1 MWLEETEALSQA
13 TASSSFDYYTRV
25 PNSPPDC
32 STARS
37 ARLRERRF
45 AMGYEQRTEPPEYT
59 CIAEGARNI
68 LLRYEEQDPALARA
82 LAMRHV
88 VENAPV
94 TLERDAILVG
104 GEDPFF
110 FNLLL
115 PALQADRHSRIG
127 QTPPSE
133 ASGKLRDAG
142 VYMAAC
148 FEGHITPGLDDILS
162 QGVAGIRAR
171 VEERLAALEHS
182 GRDDPARRAFYEAA
196 LISCDNI
203 LVYARR
209 YRETALAL
217 AEKTEDEKWAADL
230 RECAEVLGV
239 VPEFPARTLRQALQA
254 YWLVY
259 VLVTLEMGGC
269 CPGGGL
275 GLGRP
280 DQYLLPY
287 YRRDIERGVLTRAE
301 ALELLEIFLLNFRH
315 VDYYTWHQ
323 PATPGSHGSL
333 GGVTPAGVDASN
345 ELTELIM
352 EASLRIAMPAPYLSL
367 RLHRDAPERYWE
379 LAANYVIGGLGFP
392 IVNDEV
398 LIPAMLKHGRSL
410 EDARD
415 YICSCCYENT
425 IPGREAFHPN
435 ASYLNLPL
443 VLEMALNEG
452 RSLLSGEQLGPVTA
466 PAEEMESI
474 EDVRRAF
481 LSQLGYVADCLV
493 ELVNCV
499 DQSHCEN
506 RRYPMMS
513 LFIDDCIARG
523 MDVCTGGAHYNLT
536 GCIVSG
542 LPTVVNSLAAVERC
556 VFEEKVASLGEL
568 VEALRANFDGA
579 EDLRRHLLRAP
590 KWGNGDEA
598 VDKHARWVTEELYRL
613 FHHRTNP
620 RGGRWQLALY
630 SFVANVHLGH
640 FVGASADGRFA
651 AQPYTRNLDPAWGTD
666 RNGPTAVLRSLS
678 TIDFSCF
685 PNGSVVDLTFDPA
698 ALVAP
703 KGRNKFASFLK
714 AFVNLGVMAMQVSM
728 VDRRTLLEAQRE
740 PHRFPH
746 LLVKVAGFS
755 ARFVDLSP
763 EEQTE
768 VINRTVH
775 R

>member
-1 MWLEETEALSQA
+1 
-13 TASSSFDYYTRV
+13 
-25 PNSPPDC
+25 
-32 STARS
+32 
-37 ARLRERRF
+37 
-45 AMGYEQRTEPPEYT
+45 MGYEQRTEPPEYT
-59 CIAEGARNI
+59 RIAEKAKEI
-68 LLRYEEQDPALARA
+68 LLRYEDQDPAMSRA
-82 LAMRHV
+82 LAMKHV
-88 VENAPV
+88 VEHAPV
-94 TLERDAILVG
+94 TLERDALLVG
-104 GEDPFF
+104 GEDPFL
-110 FNLLL
+110 FNLML
-115 PALQADRHSRIG
+115 PALQADRHSRVG
-127 QTPPSE
+127 QTPPTE
-133 ASGKLRDAG
+133 ACGRLRDAG
-142 VYMAAC
+142 VYIAAC

-162 QGVAGIRAR
+162 QGVTGIRAR
-171 VEERLAALEHS
+171 IEERLAALGRS
-182 GRDDPARRAFYEAA
+182 GADDPPRRAFYQAA

-203 LVYARR
+203 LTYARR
-209 YRETALAL
+209 YREATLAL
-217 AEKTEDEKWAADL
+217 AEQTDDEAWAADL
-230 RECAEVLGV
+230 RESAEVLSV
-239 VPEFPARTLRQALQA
+239 VPEFPAQTFRQALQA
-254 YWLVY
+254 YWLGY
-259 VLVTLEMGGC
+259 ILVTVEMGGC

-287 YRRDIERGVLTRAE
+287 YRRDIERGVLTRAQ

-352 EASLRIAMPAPYLSL
+352 EASLRIAMPAPYLSV
-367 RLHRDAPERYWE
+367 RLHREAPERYWE

-398 LIPAMLKHGRSL
+398 LVPAMIKHGRSL

-425 IPGREAFHPN
+425 VPGREAFHPN

-452 RSLLSGEQLGPVTA
+452 RSLLAGQQLGLATP
-466 PAEEMESI
+466 PPDQMRSM

-481 LSQLGYVADCLV
+481 LAQLGYVADRLV
-493 ELVNCV
+493 ELVNSV

-523 MDVCTGGAHYNLT
+523 VDVCAGGAHYNLT

-542 LPTVVNSLAAVERC
+542 LPNVVNSLAAIERC
-556 VFEEKVASLGEL
+556 VFEDGAATMGEL
-568 VEALRANFDGA
+568 VEALRSNFSGA
-579 EDLRRHLLRAP
+579 EDLRRRLLRAP
-590 KWGNGDEA
+590 KWGNGDET
-598 VDKHARWVTEELYRL
+598 VDRHARWVTEELYRA
-613 FHHRTNP
+613 FHYRTNP

-630 SFVANVHLGH
+630 SFVANLHLGK
-640 FVGASADGRFA
+640 FVGAGADGRLA
-651 AQPYTRNLDPAWGTD
+651 GQPYTRNLDPAWGTD
-666 RNGPTAVLRSLS
+666 RNGPTGVLRSLS
-678 TIDFSCF
+678 AIDFTCF

-698 ALVAP
+698 ALTTP
-703 KGRNKFASFLK
+703 SGRAKFAAFLK
-714 AFVNLGVMAMQVSM
+714 AFVDLGVMAMQVSM
-728 VDRRTLLEAQRE
+728 VDRETLLEAQRE